1 MTCPPIENPDPETR
15 RRPGDAP
22 CPPVPRGHDRACPSK
37 RILPQVSMTPD
48 GGRRFVGAGFTIVE
62 LLVAVAILVMV
73 SSITFGIFATVTKA
87 WQRGTA
93 LSQDLHHGDFVIEQ
107 LIGGL
112 RQARYRNQ
120 NDGLRLMD
128 NGEGPEAHDSISWVK
143 EGSDLVGEDSPL
155 SKTFHR
161 VKFFIGPDKET
172 GKIGAVYTAWGDTY
186 LQPDDFDPEELPPE
200 ILSDRVVGFNVRVAT
215 NNFENDTLHWLDT
228 WEDDL
233 GPGNNQS
240 NHVPRF
246 VELTVYLKPIDED
259 QPPFEMKRYVDIPI
273 ASAGMK

>member
-1 MTCPPIENPDPETR
+1 MSHHPQH
-15 RRPGDAP
+15 RPA
-22 CPPVPRGHDRACPSK
+22 
-37 RILPQVSMTPD
+37 
-48 GGRRFVGAGFTIVE
+48 GRGFTIVE

-73 SSITFGIFATVTKA
+73 STITFGIFATVTKA

-93 LSQDLHHGDFVIEQ
+93 MSQDLHHGDFVIEQ

-112 RQARYRNQ
+112 RQARYRNK
-120 NDGLRLMD
+120 NDGVLLTD
-128 NGEGPEAHDSISWVK
+128 NGDGPEARDAISWVK

-161 VKFFIGPDKET
+161 VKFFIGADEET
-172 GKIGAVYTAWGDTY
+172 SKIGAVYTAWGDTY

-215 NNFENDTLHWLDT
+215 NNLENDTLDWLDT
-228 WEDDL
+228 WDTDI
-233 GPGNNQS
+233 GAGDNQS

-246 VELTVYLKPIDED
+246 VELTVYLRPIDED
-259 QPPFEMKRYVDIPI
+259 QPPLEMKRFVDIPI
-273 ASAGMK
+273 ANAGMK